1 MESQLRAEINQIVL
15 QLPEEQLKPI
25 LEYLRQVEKTTITQM
40 ETANLVKKIF
50 TEDAELLKKLAQ

>member
-1 MESQLRAEINQIVL
+1 MESQLRTEINQIIL
-15 QLPEEQLKPI
+15 KLPESQLKSI
-25 LEYLRQVEKTTITQM
+25 LEYLQQVEKANINDL